1 MQRWLHQHLF
11 KVGWLITQDFQ
22 TTTILYYTLF
32 LPGVILYEVVY
43 WLAASILNV
52 RAEGSLKWPEK
63 QEIGELRLNFV
74 RLAKKVNPFKLAIIT
89 SAPLVSGVTFIWL
102 ISNDVL
108 DIRGT
113 FEAAGAGSTSVD
125 FIANIAGA
133 IGALVAKPDF
143 WIWFYVMFAIGNTLL
158 PNSQALRGWRVLM
171 PILIV
176 SITVLVLLGAADEI
190 FLAALTGPLAEGL
203 LVLGTTLL
211 TLLAAD
217 GVVIGILSLIENS
230 IERVTG
236 RSTTFKNGK
245 MIAMTRAEV
254 LAQRE
259 QQIRKER
266 ERIQRAKQAAAP
278 KITAGPPSV
287 YQLAFP
293 IPGAPGQETVTPAAI
308 RIETPQRPALPAAQM
323 RSEDDPRAGASVIT
337 AAATTRP
344 ETSAR
349 QPQLE
354 RPMPDRSFLLNP
366 GRSAPSAD
374 SNDDQGN
381 EEEAN
386 GKELSEDV
394 EADYEETDDSI

>member
-32 LPGVILYEVVY
+32 LPGVLLYEVVY
-43 WLAASILNV
+43 WLAASVLNV

-89 SAPLVSGVTFIWL
+89 STPLVTGIALLWL
-102 ISNDVL
+102 ISNNVL

-113 FEAAGAGSTSVD
+113 FEAASAGSTSVN
-125 FIANIAGA
+125 FIANISAA

-158 PNSQALRGWRVLM
+158 PNSQALRGWRVLL

-190 FLAALTGPLAEGL
+190 FLAALTGPLANGL
-203 LVLGTTLL
+203 VVLGTTLL

-217 GVVIGILSLIENS
+217 GAVIGTLSLIENS

-236 RSTTFKNGK
+236 RSATFKNGK

-266 ERIQRAKQAAAP
+266 ERIQRAKQTAVP
-278 KITAGPPSV
+278 KIAAGPPSI
-287 YQLAFP
+287 YQIVFP

-308 RIETPQRPALPAAQM
+308 SIETPQRPALPTTQT
-323 RSEDDPRAGASVIT
+323 RLEDAPRAGASVIDAT
-337 AAATTRP
+337 ATMRP
-344 ETSAR
+344 DIPVT

-354 RPMPDRSFLLNP
+354 RPAPDRGFLLNP
-366 GRSAPSAD
+366 GRSVPDTAD
-374 SNDDQGN
+374 TDDQEADEEPEN
-381 EEEAN
+381 EEDN
-386 GKELSEDV
+386 
-394 EADYEETDDSI
+394 YEETEDSI